1 MIFPISF
8 PIFRLFPTFFTQQ
21 QSHVVLHNATMLMTS
36 TYRIKKE
43 QEDKEKKKAKL
54 AEMKPKI

>member
-1 MIFPISF
+1 MI
-8 PIFRLFPTFFTQQ
+8 
-21 QSHVVLHNATMLMTS
+21 LMTS

>member
-1 MIFPISF
+1 MI
-8 PIFRLFPTFFTQQ
+8 
-21 QSHVVLHNATMLMTS
+21 LMTFS
-36 TYRIKKE
+36 YRIKKE